1 MTHRIHQSL
10 LAVLGLCLVAAAGC
24 YTTVPL
30 GSEPPRADREVVLEF
45 TDDGGQRLGGL
56 LGRAVVS
63 ARGRPLEWTAD
74 TVALAMVATTN
85 AQGGEQFWQGERVAI
100 PRQFVARAR
109 ERALDRRRTAI
120 AVVGGLAAAVL
131 VQQVTG
137 RNAGAPPIRDP
148 TGPIDNR
155 AP

>member
-1 MTHRIHQSL
+1 MASDVSHSL
-10 LAVLGLCLVAAAGC
+10 LLGLCLVGAGGC

-30 GSEPPRADREVVLEF
+30 GSGPPRPDREVVLEF
-45 TDDGGQRLGGL
+45 TDEGAQRLGGL

-63 ARGRPLEWTAD
+63 ARGKPLEWTAD
-74 TVALAMVATTN
+74 TVALAMAATTN
-85 AQGGEQFWQGERVAI
+85 ARGGEQFWQGERVAI
-100 PRQFVARAR
+100 PRQFVVRTR

-120 AVVGGLAAAVL
+120 AIVGGVAVAVL

-137 RNAGAPPIRDP
+137 RNAGAPPLRDP
-148 TGPIDNR
+148 RGPIDNR

>member
-1 MTHRIHQSL
+1 MAADVSLSL
-10 LAVLGLCLVAAAGC
+10 LLGLCLVGAGGC

-30 GSEPPRADREVVLEF
+30 RSEPPRHDREVVLEF
-45 TDDGGQRLGGL
+45 TDEGAQRLGGL

-63 ARGRPLEWTAD
+63 ARGKPLEWTSD
-74 TVALAMVATTN
+74 TVALAMIATTN
-85 AQGGEQFWQGERVAI
+85 ARGGEQFWQGERVAV
-100 PRQFVARAR
+100 PRQFVVRTR

-120 AVVGGLAAAVL
+120 AIAGGVAVAVL

-137 RNAGAPPIRDP
+137 RNAGAPPLRDP
-148 TGPIDNR
+148 VGPTDDR

>member
-1 MTHRIHQSL
+1 MAAAVPNSLL
-10 LAVLGLCLVAAAGC
+10 LAVCLAGVGGC

-30 GSEPPRADREVVLEF
+30 ASEPPRPDREVVLEF
-45 TDDGGQRLGGL
+45 TEAGAQRLGGL

-63 ARGRPLEWTAD
+63 ARGRPLEWNAD
-74 TVALAMVATTN
+74 TVALAMAATTSSR
-85 AQGGEQFWQGERVAI
+85 GGEQFWHGERVAI
-100 PRQFVARAR
+100 PRQFVVRAR
-109 ERALDRRRTAI
+109 ERTLDRRRTA
-120 AVVGGLAAAVL
+120 AALVGGLAVAVL

-137 RNAGAPPIRDP
+137 RNAGAPPLRDP

>member
-1 MTHRIHQSL
+1 MAAAVPNSL
-10 LAVLGLCLVAAAGC
+10 LLALCLAGVGGC

-30 GSEPPRADREVVLEF
+30 ASEPPRPDREVVLEF
-45 TDDGGQRLGGL
+45 TDEGAQSLGGL

-63 ARGRPLEWTAD
+63 ARGKPLAWTSD

-85 AQGGEQFWQGERVAI
+85 ARGGEQFWRGERVAI
-100 PRQFVARAR
+100 PRQFVLRTR
-109 ERALDRRRTAI
+109 ERALDRRRTAL
-120 AVVGGLAAAVL
+120 AVIGGVAVAAL

-137 RNAGAPPIRDP
+137 RNAGAPPLRDP
-148 TGPIDNR
+148 VGPTDNR